1 MKRPLMTACLVYL
14 ATLVASI
21 ILPVYCLGAAA
32 AFLAAAAIIFFIL
45 YLFIRKLKA
54 ASILLF
60 ISCLTVLSFLIY
72 NHITIAPAK
81 QLSGKNTSITATI
94 LETELSDDG
103 DKYYIASIQTIDQ
116 SAAPRDMRIR
126 LYCLNSDNLYD
137 YDKISAKV
145 SFFSNDSVSSSE
157 RYYLSN
163 SIHASAITTGDVTV
177 TNKNDFSLLREI
189 CRIRDKMVFNIRSAI
204 PDERGNII
212 SAVLFGKRDYID
224 RDTSNLFAAAGISHL
239 LAVSGLHLSIIVS
252 LINTLLL
259 FLGFG
264 KISRTVISLIFTIL
278 MMIMTG
284 FTPSIVRAA
293 VMTTIGLI
301 AQCLRRDY
309 DAPTTLALSAVII
322 CFANPY
328 AITNIGFL
336 LSFSAT
342 TGLIISQNILEK
354 ERMKFSLKT
363 VSIPRLIFHL
373 LLRLVLP
380 CFFAFL
386 FTIPVSAC
394 VFGYLAT
401 YSPIV
406 NLLISPLLPFMLA
419 FSLSAALISLTPF
432 AFIYRSLFYVARLF
446 ISCVLWLSEKFSA
459 IPFAKINIQSDFTP
473 FIVIV
478 VVIVFAVAML
488 SGHPL
493 KNSTVATLLC
503 VPIICTAIISN
514 QILYSN
520 CVKLSVID
528 SSTSAILLEYD
539 GKQFI
544 SGFTKDTSYGINRAL
559 SGGNETSIML
569 LSAESIPSS
578 DISSLTHFVKDR
590 SISNLVVPKQ
600 YSAALSSIG
609 KKLCKNTY
617 ISEKFSMQYSDVFV
631 SIETYGKNTLVI
643 YDIDGFKIAHL
654 NIASPDDLP
663 QSFSCNLLIANSK
676 ALPYLSRYKTE
687 YFILSENIENSKH
700 LKGSLKTKG
709 IVYLGDSQSEPF
721 YLKDIALFQKK
732 KFLNS
737 PL

>member
-1 MKRPLMTACLVYL
+1 MKRPLLTACLVYL
-14 ATLVASI
+14 ATLTTAI
-21 ILPVYCLGAAA
+21 ILPASFLSAVAAI
-32 AFLAAAAIIFFIL
+32 LAAAAIIFFITF
-45 YLFIRKLKA
+45 LFIRKVKNTA
-54 ASILLF
+54 ILLL
-60 ISCLTVLSFLIY
+60 ISCLTVLSFLVY
-72 NHITIAPAK
+72 NHITIKPAK
-81 QLSGKNTSITATI
+81 QLAGKSADITATV

-103 DKYYIASIQTIDQ
+103 DKFYIAKLYTIDG
-116 SAAPRDMRIR
+116 SSAPRDMKIR
-126 LYCLNSDNLYD
+126 LYCSNADNLYD
-137 YDKISAKV
+137 YDKICAEV

-157 RYYLSN
+157 KYYLSN
-163 SIHASAITTGDVTV
+163 SIHGSAITLGDAKV
-177 TNKNDFSLLREI
+177 TNKNDFSILREI
-189 CRIRDKMVFNIRSAI
+189 CRIRDKMAFNIRSAI

-212 SAVLFGKRDYID
+212 SAVLFGKRDYIGA
-224 RDTSNLFAAAGISHL
+224 DTSNLFASAGISHL

-264 KISRTVISLIFTIL
+264 KISRTIISLIFTIL

-284 FTPSIVRAA
+284 FTPSIIRAA
-293 VMTTIGLI
+293 VMTTIGLL
-301 AQCLRRDY
+301 AQCIRRDY
-309 DAPTTLALSAVII
+309 DAPTALALSAVII

-373 LLRLVLP
+373 VLRLILP

-386 FTIPVSAC
+386 FTIPVSLC

-432 AFIYRSLFYVARLF
+432 TFICKPLFFVSRLF
-446 ISCVLWLSEKFSA
+446 VSCIMWLSEWFSA
-459 IPFAKINIQSDFTP
+459 LSFSKINIKSDFTV

-478 VVIVFAVAML
+478 AVIIFAAAAL
-488 SGHPL
+488 SRHPF
-493 KNSTVATLLC
+493 KNCIAAALLC

-514 QILYSN
+514 KILYRN
-520 CVKLSVID
+520 LAKISVID
-528 SSTSAILLEYD
+528 GSASALLIEYG

-544 SGFTKDTSYGINRAL
+544 SGFTKDTSYAINSAL
-559 SGGNETSIML
+559 SDSGENSIIL

-578 DISSLTHFVKDR
+578 DVSLLTHFVKDKAV
-590 SISNLVVPKQ
+590 SNLVIPKQ
-600 YSAALSSIG
+600 YSAAIFSIG
-609 KKLCKNTY
+609 KMFSKNTY
-617 ISEKFSMQYSDVFV
+617 ISENFSMHYTKVSVF
-631 SIETYGKNTLVI
+631 IETYGKNTLVI

-654 NIASPDDLP
+654 NIASSDDLP

-676 ALPYLSRYKTE
+676 ALPFISRYNTE
-687 YFILSENIENSKH
+687 YFILSENIESPKY
-700 LKGSLKTKG
+700 LKSSLKTKG
-709 IVYLGDSQSEPF
+709 VVYLGDSQSEPF
-721 YLKDIALFQKK
+721 YLKDKALFQKK
-732 KFLNS
+732 KFLNL